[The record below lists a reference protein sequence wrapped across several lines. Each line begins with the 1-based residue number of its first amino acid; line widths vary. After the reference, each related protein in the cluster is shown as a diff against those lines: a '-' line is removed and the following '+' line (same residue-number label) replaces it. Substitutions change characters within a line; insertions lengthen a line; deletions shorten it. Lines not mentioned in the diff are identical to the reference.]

1 MIVGTENECE
11 KKIDSICNYQ
21 VNDELKQKI
30 GKQNKRQPE
39 AILKEK
45 YEVELNLLRS
55 EVAVLQKKLEEI
67 ENKFIEQGNYLKE
80 KDERILELEKEL
92 EICKSN
98 NSKISTVLIL

>member
-1 MIVGTENECE
+1 M
-11 KKIDSICNYQ
+11 
-21 VNDELKQKI
+21 NDELKQKI
-30 GKQNKRQPE
+30 GKQNKRKPE

-98 NSKISTVLIL
+98 NLKISTVLIL

>member
-1 MIVGTENECE
+1 M
-11 KKIDSICNYQ
+11 
-21 VNDELKQKI
+21 NDELKQKI

-67 ENKFIEQGNYLKE
+67 ENKFIEQGNFLKE
-80 KDERILELEKEL
+80 KDERILELEKER